1 MAESGGCG
9 VIDRKQR
16 DIACVPAEPARSFV
30 YAEGWQSWS
39 IAGTQSATAA
49 PHQVTGPDSAA
60 IECQYAA
67 APPPGVHQGSGLL
80 AVDPGDG
87 GPAEIFAAV
96 NVDQQVPVIQARRC
110 DGYLMVSADGP
121 VTRRTDTRG
130 GGITG
135 ALGRWAA
142 EFAGRMGVPPGGL
155 RAVPPV
161 WCPAYEYHDQVT
173 EQDILANL
181 AAMDELRVPV
191 GVLQIGDG
199 YQAAPGDWLSPSGRF
214 TDLPG
219 LVARIRGTGRRAGI
233 WIAPLLAARSS
244 ELLRRQPGW
253 VVRDPATGEPLPAGT
268 VRGQECAVLD
278 VTHPGTAQYLT
289 AVLSTMRDW
298 GIDYFKIDYLYAG
311 AYEGQR
317 HEDVTGVA
325 AYQRALRLIRAA
337 IGPQALLA
345 GSGAPLLP
353 SVGLVDAMRVGP
365 AIAAGHTSANGGP
378 AQPAP
383 QAAARNTVARAWQQG
398 RFWVNDPDCLMARPG
413 MQRRADW
420 AALVERFG
428 GLRASGDGLR
438 GLDSW
443 GLQTTRRLLVPSP
456 TGPVV

>member
-1 MAESGGCG
+1 

-16 DIACVPAEPARSFV
+16 DIACVPAEPAKSFV

-39 IAGTQSATAA
+39 IAGTQPATAA
-49 PHQVTGPDSAA
+49 PDQVTGPDSVA
-60 IECQYAA
+60 IECQYAT

-121 VTRRTDTRG
+121 VTRRTDTCG

-142 EFAGRMGVPPGGL
+142 EFADRMGVPRGGL
-155 RAVPPV
+155 RTVPPV
-161 WCPAYEYHDQVT
+161 WCPGYQHHDQVT

-181 AAMDELRVPV
+181 AAMDELHVPV
-191 GVLQIGDG
+191 GVLQIDGG
-199 YQAAPGDWLSPSGRF
+199 YQAVPGDWLSPSGRF

-219 LVARIRGTGRRAGI
+219 LVARIRDTGRRAGI
-233 WIAPLLAARSS
+233 WIAPLLVGRSS
-244 ELLRRQPGW
+244 DLLRRQPGW
-253 VVRDPATGEPLPAGT
+253 VVRDPVSGEPLSAGT
-268 VRGQECAVLD
+268 VRGQECTALD
-278 VTHPGTAQYLT
+278 VTHPGAAQYLA

-298 GIDYFKIDYLYAG
+298 GIDSFKADHMYAG
-311 AYEGQR
+311 AYEGRR
-317 HEDVTGVA
+317 HEDITGVG
-325 AYQRALRLIRAA
+325 AYRRALRLIRDA
-337 IGPQALLA
+337 IGPQALLL
-345 GSGAPLLP
+345 GNGAPILP
-353 SVGLVDAMRVGP
+353 SVGLLDAMRVGP
-365 AIAAGHTSANGGP
+365 GIAAGPAPADGQP
-378 AQPAP
+378 AQPAQ

-413 MQRRADW
+413 VQRRADW

-443 GLQTTRRLLVPSP
+443 GLETTRRLLVPSP

>member
-1 MAESGGCG
+1 

-16 DIACVPAEPARSFV
+16 DIACVPAEPAKSFV

-39 IAGTQSATAA
+39 IAGTQPATAA
-49 PHQVTGPDSAA
+49 PDQMTGPDAVA
-60 IECQYAA
+60 IECQYAT

-142 EFAGRMGVPPGGL
+142 EFADRIGVPPDGL
-155 RAVPPV
+155 RTVPPV
-161 WCPAYEYHDQVT
+161 WCPGYQHHDHVT

-181 AAMDELRVPV
+181 AAMNELHVPV
-191 GVLQIGDG
+191 GVLQIDGG

-214 TDLPG
+214 TDLPY
-219 LVARIRGTGRRAGI
+219 LVDRIRGTGRRAGI
-233 WIAPLLAARSS
+233 WIAPLLVGRSS
-244 ELLRRQPGW
+244 ELLRGQPGW
-253 VVRDPATGEPLPAGT
+253 VVRHPGSGDPLPAGT
-268 VRGQECAVLD
+268 VCGQECTVLD
-278 VTHPGTAQYLT
+278 VTHPGAAHYLA
-289 AVLSTMRDW
+289 AVLSTMRNW
-298 GIDYFKIDYLYAG
+298 GIDYFKVDYIYPG
-311 AYEGQR
+311 AYEGRR
-317 HEDVTGVA
+317 HEDMTGVA
-325 AYQRALRLIRAA
+325 AYRRALRLIRDA
-337 IGPQALLA
+337 IGPQALLL
-345 GSGAPLLP
+345 GSGAPILP
-353 SVGLVDAMRVGP
+353 SVGLLDAMRVGP
-365 AIAAGHTSANGGP
+365 GIAASPAPADGQP
-378 AQPAP
+378 AQ

-413 MQRRADW
+413 VQRRADW

-428 GLRASGDGLR
+428 GLRASSDGLR

-443 GLQTTRRLLVPSP
+443 GLETTRRLLVPSP